1 MQGIVWILFF
11 YLLGCVVSALTGNFI
26 PGSVV
31 GMLLLFGALSAG
43 WLRPWRMKRAAGF
56 LLDNMML
63 FFIPVGVG
71 LIASYSLVSKYLAA
85 ILVSSIVS
93 TVLVI
98 VVVGMIEQKL
108 EGKRRED
115 SHTPENSARPN
126 PAASAMPTP
135 VAPPGIESTGAEP
148 TAARAPETAT
158 PSNPGRHE

>member
-1 MQGIVWILFF
+1 
-11 YLLGCVVSALTGNFI
+11 
-26 PGSVV
+26 
-31 GMLLLFGALSAG
+31 
-43 WLRPWRMKRAAGF
+43 MKRAAGF

-85 ILVSSIVS
+85 ILVASIVS

-126 PAASAMPTP
+126 PAASAMPD
-135 VAPPGIESTGAEP
+135 VYKRQGEASGISPGSTASSANRSSARRRER
-148 TAARAPETAT
+148 TA
-158 PSNPGRHE
+158 